1 MLDFIPC
8 FTPSDEM
15 FQLDDEVEEYEDENV
30 QPATIQSHIVQPKL
44 NHQPRQQSLLKK
56 VITTNMVKEK
66 PVLVKRNIRKT
77 VIKKEL
83 TDQIRA
89 NANGAAAAAQI
100 RADANGAAAAAAAAA
115 AIHKGVENDVAA
127 ALAEAACV
135 EAALAEAACV
145 EAAHAEAELADA
157 GILDLLID
165 PETDRLKEI
174 VINRGLKRCKSLSPD
189 RRIDRDLG
197 LKRSKSLS
205 DLPGDRAK
213 RPKWRVIKPII
224 LI

>member
-127 ALAEAACV
+127 ALAEAARV
-135 EAALAEAACV
+135 EAAL
-145 EAAHAEAELADA
+145 AEAELADA

-205 DLPGDRAK
+205 PDLPGDRAK